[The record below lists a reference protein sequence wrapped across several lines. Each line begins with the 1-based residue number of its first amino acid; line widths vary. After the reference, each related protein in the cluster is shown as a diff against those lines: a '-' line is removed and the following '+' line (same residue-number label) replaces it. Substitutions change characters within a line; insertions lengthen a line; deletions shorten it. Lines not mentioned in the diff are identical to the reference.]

1 MIRYATKDMADFYEQ
16 WNSLRITAD
25 TFVPNVSVII
35 ILLTVLISSRIQWSF
50 GWHEMIPIQSGLVRH
65 VIIQLSHPSP
75 EILEL
80 LSMWNL
86 PIVDFWEEPRNKAI
100 LSLN

>member
-1 MIRYATKDMADFYEQ
+1 
-16 WNSLRITAD
+16 
-25 TFVPNVSVII
+25 
-35 ILLTVLISSRIQWSF
+35 
-50 GWHEMIPIQSGLVRH
+50 MIPIQSGLVRH